1 MLRYLA
7 PTLLF
12 AVAVFGCD
20 KKSDASGG
28 GATAPPGTPVSANQ
42 TGPQNSDPIDPA
54 TVGSIKGV
62 VKLDGWLK
70 PDGPNGEIGGVPA
83 CAAHWKG
90 NLPLRET
97 LVMGEGQTMA
107 NVLVYVKNGLGN
119 RKFDVPKNEVF
130 FDQVGCVY
138 TPHAHAIRANQP
150 LTIRNGD
157 AGLMH
162 NVRGT
167 PALNE
172 SFNKGQLN
180 KGDQNTFHFPIP
192 EIGIEV
198 QCNVHPWMSAWLHV
212 VGHPFFQLTGKDGAY
227 KLEGLPPGEYEIQAW
242 HERFKSAPM
251 VAMVTVKAK
260 EATPLD
266 FTFKGGEKPS
276 K

>member
-1 MLRYLA
+1 MLRFLT
-7 PTLLF
+7 PTLCL
-12 AVAVFGCD
+12 AVALLGCD
-20 KKSDASGG
+20 KKSDASGAG
-28 GATAPPGTPVSANQ
+28 APPGSPVSVNQ
-42 TGPQNSDPIDPA
+42 SGPSNPEPIDPA

-62 VKLDGWLK
+62 VKLEGWLK
-70 PDGPNGEIGGVPA
+70 PDVKVPLGQVPA
-83 CAAHWKG
+83 CSAHWKG
-90 NLPLRET
+90 NPPLGET
-97 LVMGEGQTMA
+97 LVMGDGQSMA

-119 RKFDVPKNEVF
+119 RKFDVPKNEVV

-150 LTIRNGD
+150 LTVRNGD
-157 AGLMH
+157 SGLMH

-180 KGDQNTFHFPIP
+180 KGDQNTFLFPIP

-227 KLEGLPPGEYEIQAW
+227 KIEGLPPGEYEIQAW
-242 HERFKSAPM
+242 HERFKSAPL
-251 VAMVTVKAK
+251 VAMVTVKPK
-260 EATPLD
+260 ESAILD